1 MENKLTRE
9 EFMNKLIAYTKEL
22 IPGYQGGAE
31 WYDYDV
37 KQQMWG
43 TLYVICFSTYSILSP
58 THINPC
64 APSPYPAMPRL
75 VAPCQVVDQRMLG

>member
-9 EFMNKLIAYTKEL
+9 EFMNKLIAYTKVL

-43 TLYVICFSTYSILSP
+43 TLYVDYYLFKEDVEEWNT
-58 THINPC
+58 
-64 APSPYPAMPRL
+64 
-75 VAPCQVVDQRMLG
+75 